1 MSWIEFRDRQV
12 RQSCR
17 SWRSHR
23 QYLPRPTPS
32 DAERTCRAV
41 GPTQFTQT
49 QQDGPVCVMSGVSL
63 WTGRLLWTCSDFK
76 FSVGDSLELSGI
88 QFTHADKTVLSC
100 LAWRCELAL
109 SRVVRRTAA
118 RHRLLL
124 RGLSSQWSGDDI
136 VCRGAVKR
144 SAAGSRRLCDDL
156 ITRRMQAR
164 RGWFTASIAAAR
176 LIPCTLLTVAGR
188 HQSIRTRYGRR
199 CGRVIRSLKRDI
211 TVNGGNSREC
221 LWEVALL
228 TRNER
233 FRNPCVPYCVSKFC
247 C

>member
-1 MSWIEFRDRQV
+1 MLSV
-12 RQSCR
+12 SCR
-17 SWRSHR
+17 ELSFETGRHDSLVGLGGRIASICVARHTPTLNALVGRSGRLNSHR
-23 QYLPRPTPS
+23 HDKTVLSVSCLVCRCELDDCCERVQTSNFLSATVLSCRESSSPR
-32 DAERTCRAV
+32 R
-41 GPTQFTQT
+41 
-49 QQDGPVCVMSGVSL
+49 SG
-63 WTGRLLWTCSDFK
+63 RN
-76 FSVGDSLELSGI
+76 
-88 QFTHADKTVLSC
+88 ADKTVLSC

-136 VCRGAVKR
+136 VCRGAVKS

-188 HQSIRTRYGRR
+188 HQSIRTRYGSR

-221 LWEVALL
+221 L
-228 TRNER
+228 
-233 FRNPCVPYCVSKFC
+233 
-247 C
+247 

>member
-1 MSWIEFRDRQV
+1 
-12 RQSCR
+12 
-17 SWRSHR
+17 
-23 QYLPRPTPS
+23 
-32 DAERTCRAV
+32 
-41 GPTQFTQT
+41 
-49 QQDGPVCVMSGVSL
+49 MSGVSL

-88 QFTHADKTVLSC
+88 QFTPPKWT
-100 LAWRCELAL
+100 
-109 SRVVRRTAA
+109 
-118 RHRLLL
+118 RHRQDSFVMSGVAVWISFKSRGTANCSATPTASARIIVAMERRRYCVSGRGEEL
-124 RGLSSQWSGDDI
+124 R
-136 VCRGAVKR
+136 
-144 SAAGSRRLCDDL
+144 GSRRLCDDL

-233 FRNPCVPYCVSKFC
+233 FRNPCVPYSVSKFC